1 MVFEKFDELWQGIF
15 CLIQLQGIQAER
27 DRLLAA
33 SMEKPKDWKEL
44 TQIGKGLGLRFKKR
58 DYDPEELSSL
68 EDPVLALMM
77 DGSWRVLG
85 KGNDQR
91 IMVMNPLSGEAG
103 AVTLDKFISQ
113 WSGECL
119 RVSEPFSLSKGQR
132 RFGLS
137 WFLPVLLK
145 YKSYLFEVIL
155 ASFCLQLLGIVTPI
169 FTQVI
174 IDKVIA
180 QQGIAT
186 LTVLG
191 ISLIFSAIFVCAMS
205 IARKL
210 LETSVTSKAD
220 IILGSQLVHHLL
232 RLPLRYFEVR
242 RVGDTLTRVSALS
255 SIREFLTGSSITA
268 VLDGIF
274 SIVFFAIMAY
284 YSWSLTI
291 IALLPAPMY
300 LLINILVTPVY
311 KKRIS
316 EYWQTG
322 ALNNAFLVE
331 TVTGAQT
338 VKALAIEPQFIKR
351 WEKLLAENISSG
363 FNSFKLGLLINTST
377 SGVQNFSTL
386 LILLA
391 GGHQVMDGTLT
402 IGQLIA
408 FQMLARQGSE
418 PLFRLSALWQ
428 KAQQTML
435 SVRRLGDIMNSR
447 PELLQGECPKT
458 MFGALEFQ
466 SVSFSYDVEKEP
478 AVKDVS
484 FQVMAGQRIGIVGPS
499 GSGKSTVTKL
509 VEQLYLPG
517 DGQILIDGQPGQRI
531 DRRWL
536 RSNIGVVQQENILF
550 KGSIREN
557 ISFSRPGASIDD
569 VIRAATVAG
578 AHDFIVELPN
588 GYDTQVGEQGANLSG
603 GQKQRIAIARA
614 LLNNPKIIIFDEA
627 TSALDY
633 KTERIVM
640 NNLDSIAKGRT
651 MLIIAHRLSTV
662 VKCDK
667 ILVMERGRLVEEGSH
682 QQLMEKKGLYYSL
695 YRQQEVG

>member
-1 MVFEKFDELWQGIF
+1 MVFEKYDELWQGIF
-15 CLIQLQGIQAER
+15 CLIQLQGIPAER
-27 DRLLAA
+27 DRLLAT

-44 TQIGKGLGLRFKKR
+44 AQIGKGLGLCFKKR

-103 AVTLDKFISQ
+103 AVTLDKFIPQ

-517 DGQILIDGQPGQRI
+517 EGQILIDGQPGQRI

>member
-1 MVFEKFDELWQGIF
+1 MVFEKYDELWQGIF
-15 CLIQLQGIQAER
+15 CLIQLQGIPAER
-27 DRLLAA
+27 DKLLAA
-33 SMEKPKDWKEL
+33 SMKKPQDWKEL
-44 TQIGKGLGLRFKKR
+44 AKLGKELGLRFRKR
-58 DYDPEELSSL
+58 DYATEELTSL
-68 EDPVLALMM
+68 EDPVLAIMK

-85 KGNDQR
+85 KGNNQR

-103 AVTLDKFISQ
+103 AVTLDRFISQ
-113 WSGECL
+113 WSGYCL
-119 RVSEPFSLSKGQR
+119 SVSEPFSLSKGQR

-145 YKSYLFEVIL
+145 YKSYLFEVVL

-191 ISLIFSAIFVCAMS
+191 ISLIFSALFVCAMS

-255 SIREFLTGSSITA
+255 SIREFLTGSTITA

-291 IALLPAPMY
+291 LALLPAPLY
-300 LLINILVTPVY
+300 LLINIIVTPVY

-386 LILLA
+386 LILLV

-447 PELLQGECPKT
+447 PELLQGECPKA
-458 MFGALEFQ
+458 MSGALEFQ

-478 AVKDVS
+478 AVKEVS
-484 FQVMAGQRIGIVGPS
+484 FQVEAGQRIGIVGPS

-517 DGQILIDGQPGQRI
+517 EGQILIDGQPGQRI

-536 RSNIGVVQQENILF
+536 RSNIGVVQQENTLF

-557 ISFSRPGASIDD
+557 ISFARPGATIEE

-603 GQKQRIAIARA
+603 GQKQRVAIARA
-614 LLNNPKIIIFDEA
+614 LLNNPRIIIFDEA

-662 VKCDK
+662 VNCDK

-682 QQLMEKKGLYYSL
+682 HQLMEKKGLYYSL

>member
-15 CLIQLQGIQAER
+15 CLIQLPGIQAER

-44 TQIGKGLGLRFKKR
+44 AQIGKGLGLRFKKR

>member
-1 MVFEKFDELWQGIF
+1 MVFEKYDELWQGIF
-15 CLIQLQGIQAER
+15 CLIQLQGIPAER

-33 SMEKPKDWKEL
+33 SMEKPQEWKEL
-44 TQIGKGLGLRFKKR
+44 AKLGKGLGLRFKKR

-68 EDPVLALMM
+68 EEPVLALMK

-103 AVTLDKFISQ
+103 AVTLDKFIPQ

-145 YKSYLFEVIL
+145 YKSYLFEVIM

-232 RLPLRYFEVR
+232 KLPLRYFEVR

-268 VLDGIF
+268 ILDGIF
-274 SIVFFAIMAY
+274 SFVFFVIMAY

-291 IALLPAPMY
+291 IALLPAPLY

-351 WEKLLAENISSG
+351 WERLLAENISSG

-386 LILLA
+386 IILLA

-569 VIRAATVAG
+569 VIKAATVAG

>member
-1 MVFEKFDELWQGIF
+1 
-15 CLIQLQGIQAER
+15 
-27 DRLLAA
+27 
-33 SMEKPKDWKEL
+33 
-44 TQIGKGLGLRFKKR
+44 
-58 DYDPEELSSL
+58 
-68 EDPVLALMM
+68 
-77 DGSWRVLG
+77 
-85 KGNDQR
+85 
-91 IMVMNPLSGEAG
+91 
-103 AVTLDKFISQ
+103 
-113 WSGECL
+113 
-119 RVSEPFSLSKGQR
+119 
-132 RFGLS
+132 
-137 WFLPVLLK
+137 
-145 YKSYLFEVIL
+145 
-155 ASFCLQLLGIVTPI
+155 
-169 FTQVI
+169 
-174 IDKVIA
+174 
-180 QQGIAT
+180 
-186 LTVLG
+186 
-191 ISLIFSAIFVCAMS
+191 
-205 IARKL
+205 
-210 LETSVTSKAD
+210 
-220 IILGSQLVHHLL
+220 
-232 RLPLRYFEVR
+232 
-242 RVGDTLTRVSALS
+242 
-255 SIREFLTGSSITA
+255 
-268 VLDGIF
+268 
-274 SIVFFAIMAY
+274 
-284 YSWSLTI
+284 
-291 IALLPAPMY
+291 
-300 LLINILVTPVY
+300 
-311 KKRIS
+311 
-316 EYWQTG
+316 
-322 ALNNAFLVE
+322 
-331 TVTGAQT
+331 
-338 VKALAIEPQFIKR
+338 
-351 WEKLLAENISSG
+351 
-363 FNSFKLGLLINTST
+363 
-377 SGVQNFSTL
+377 
-386 LILLA
+386 
-391 GGHQVMDGTLT
+391 MDGTLT

-458 MFGALEFQ
+458 MSGALEFQ

>member
-33 SMEKPKDWKEL
+33 SMEKPKEWKEL
-44 TQIGKGLGLRFKKR
+44 AKLGKGLGLRFKKR

-232 RLPLRYFEVR
+232 KLPLRYFEVR

-351 WEKLLAENISSG
+351 WEKILAENISSG

-517 DGQILIDGQPGQRI
+517 EGQILIDGQPGQRI

>member
-1 MVFEKFDELWQGIF
+1 MVFEKYDELWQGIF

-44 TQIGKGLGLRFKKR
+44 AQIGKGLGLRFKKR

-103 AVTLDKFISQ
+103 AVTLDKFIPQ

-351 WEKLLAENISSG
+351 WEKILAENISSG

-517 DGQILIDGQPGQRI
+517 EGQILIDGQPGQRI

>member
-1 MVFEKFDELWQGIF
+1 MVFEKYDELWQGIF
-15 CLIQLQGIQAER
+15 CLIQLQGIPAER

-33 SMEKPKDWKEL
+33 SMEKPKEWKEL
-44 TQIGKGLGLRFKKR
+44 AKLGKGLGLRFKKR

-351 WEKLLAENISSG
+351 WERLLAENISSG

-517 DGQILIDGQPGQRI
+517 EGQILIDGQPGQRI

>member
-1 MVFEKFDELWQGIF
+1 MVFEKYDELWQGIF

-44 TQIGKGLGLRFKKR
+44 AQIGKGLGLRFKKR

-291 IALLPAPMY
+291 IALLPAPLY

-351 WEKLLAENISSG
+351 WERLLAENISSG

-478 AVKDVS
+478 AVKNVS

>member
-44 TQIGKGLGLRFKKR
+44 AQIGKGLGLRFKKR

-232 RLPLRYFEVR
+232 KLPLRYFEVR

>member
-1 MVFEKFDELWQGIF
+1 MVFEKYDELWQGIF

-44 TQIGKGLGLRFKKR
+44 AQIGKGLGLRFKKR

-68 EDPVLALMM
+68 EDPVLALMK

-103 AVTLDKFISQ
+103 AVTLDKFIPQ

-291 IALLPAPMY
+291 IALLPAPLY

-351 WEKLLAENISSG
+351 WERLLAENISSG

-386 LILLA
+386 IILLA

-478 AVKDVS
+478 AVKNVS

-517 DGQILIDGQPGQRI
+517 EGQILIDGQPGQRI

>member
-44 TQIGKGLGLRFKKR
+44 AQIGKGLGLRFKKR

-103 AVTLDKFISQ
+103 AVTLDKFIPQ

-517 DGQILIDGQPGQRI
+517 EGQILIDGQPGQRI

>member
-1 MVFEKFDELWQGIF
+1 MVFEKYDELWQGIF
-15 CLIQLQGIQAER
+15 CLIQLQGIPAKR

-33 SMEKPKDWKEL
+33 SMKKPQEWKEL
-44 TQIGKGLGLRFKKR
+44 AKLGKGLGLRFKKW
-58 DYDPEELSSL
+58 DDDPEELSSL
-68 EDPVLALMM
+68 EDPVLALMK

-119 RVSEPFSLSKGQR
+119 RVSEPFSLSKDQR

-291 IALLPAPMY
+291 IALLPAPLY

-458 MFGALEFQ
+458 MSGALEFQ

>member
-1 MVFEKFDELWQGIF
+1 MVFEKYDELWQGIF
-15 CLIQLQGIQAER
+15 CLIQLQGIPAER

-33 SMEKPKDWKEL
+33 SKEKPKDWREL
-44 TQIGKGLGLRFKKR
+44 AKLGKSLGLRLKKR

-68 EDPVLALMM
+68 EDPVLALMK

-91 IMVMNPLSGEAG
+91 IMIMNPLSGEAG

-268 VLDGIF
+268 VLDGFF
-274 SIVFFAIMAY
+274 SFVFFAIMAY

-291 IALLPAPMY
+291 IALLPAPLY

-322 ALNNAFLVE
+322 ALNNASVMVLR
-331 TVTGAQT
+331 AM
-338 VKALAIEPQFIKR
+338 LS
-351 WEKLLAENISSG
+351 SSG
-363 FNSFKLGLLINTST
+363 SATT
-377 SGVQNFSTL
+377 PTL
-386 LILLA
+386 A
-391 GGHQVMDGTLT
+391 T
-402 IGQLIA
+402 I
-408 FQMLARQGSE
+408 
-418 PLFRLSALWQ
+418 PLSLRALW
-428 KAQQTML
+428 
-435 SVRRLGDIMNSR
+435 
-447 PELLQGECPKT
+447 
-458 MFGALEFQ
+458 
-466 SVSFSYDVEKEP
+466 
-478 AVKDVS
+478 
-484 FQVMAGQRIGIVGPS
+484 
-499 GSGKSTVTKL
+499 
-509 VEQLYLPG
+509 
-517 DGQILIDGQPGQRI
+517 
-531 DRRWL
+531 
-536 RSNIGVVQQENILF
+536 
-550 KGSIREN
+550 
-557 ISFSRPGASIDD
+557 
-569 VIRAATVAG
+569 
-578 AHDFIVELPN
+578 
-588 GYDTQVGEQGANLSG
+588 
-603 GQKQRIAIARA
+603 ARTA
-614 LLNNPKIIIFDEA
+614 MCL
-627 TSALDY
+627 
-633 KTERIVM
+633 
-640 NNLDSIAKGRT
+640 
-651 MLIIAHRLSTV
+651 
-662 VKCDK
+662 
-667 ILVMERGRLVEEGSH
+667 
-682 QQLMEKKGLYYSL
+682 
-695 YRQQEVG
+695 